1 MRHYEQRNDIHAES
15 DYRGAVA
22 RASGK
27 HWSPIVTVPRPFS
40 MTVRAEKAGP
50 PKHTRASLEV
60 EKARTEREE
69 AERQL
74 IAAKKTFKGTFL
86 FKDFLPFY

>member
-1 MRHYEQRNDIHAES
+1 MKLFRKINLNLS
-15 DYRGAVA
+15 RGAVA

-60 EKARTEREE
+60 EKARIEREE

-74 IAAKKTFKGTFL
+74 IAAKKTFKGKLTAVCLEFS
-86 FKDFLPFY
+86 

>member
-1 MRHYEQRNDIHAES
+1 
-15 DYRGAVA
+15 
-22 RASGK
+22 
-27 HWSPIVTVPRPFS
+27 

-60 EKARTEREE
+60 EKARIEREE

-74 IAAKKTFKGTFL
+74 IAAKKTFKGNFTAVCPEFSWS
-86 FKDFLPFY
+86 